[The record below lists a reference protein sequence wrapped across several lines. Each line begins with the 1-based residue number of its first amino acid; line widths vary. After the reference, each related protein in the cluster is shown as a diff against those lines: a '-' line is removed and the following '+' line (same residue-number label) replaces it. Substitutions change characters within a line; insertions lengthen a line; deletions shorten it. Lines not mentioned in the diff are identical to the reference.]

1 MQSGYVLTVTQLNEY
16 VAGLL
21 QRDVLL
27 RSLSVRGEVSG
38 LKRHSSGHVYFTL
51 KDGGAL
57 VRCVMFRQDAMQ
69 CGVAF
74 SDGMEIV
81 AQGHAALYARDG
93 QYQFYVKTVTGEGE
107 GELYRRFLMMKT
119 RLQARGWFDE
129 AHKKPIPRFP
139 RRIGIVT
146 SNTGA
151 AVRDI
156 IKIIESRTSLTD
168 MIVFPVLV
176 QGSEAAADIA
186 ATIDMI
192 NRDFDD
198 IDTLIVGRGGGS
210 MEDLWAFNEEIV
222 ARAIYRSRIPVIS
235 AVGHEI
241 DFTIA
246 DFVADR
252 RAETPTAAAEMAVPN
267 IRELMQRAESW
278 QNSLMADLKKKVSYA
293 DLRAEKLFAEM
304 RHVLQ
309 GRVNAYRHELESC
322 RLLLDENHPYRV
334 LRKGYAVLE
343 DAAGRNLASI
353 GDLRDGQSYRL
364 KLKDGS
370 ATFRVTELAVTKEER
385 NDDI

>member
-1 MQSGYVLTVTQLNEY
+1 MALKPITVTQLNHY
-16 VAGLL
+16 ISRVLTTDPLL
-21 QRDVLL
+21 GNLTVT
-27 RSLSVRGEVSG
+27 GEISN
-38 LKRHSSGHVYFTL
+38 LKYHSSGHLYFSI
-51 KDGGAL
+51 
-57 VRCVMFRQDAMQ
+57 
-69 CGVAF
+69 
-74 SDGMEIV
+74 SDENSKINCFFP
-81 AQGHAALYARDG
+81 AQYARGLHYELGDG
-93 QYQFYVKTVTGEGE
+93 LAVIIHGYLNVYKKGGTYTLFIRSIEIAGEGNLAMAFQMLKEKLDAE
-107 GELYRRFLMMKT
+107 GL
-119 RLQARGWFDE
+119 FDP

-168 MIVFPVLV
+168 MIVFPGLV

-252 RAETPTAAAEMAVPN
+252 RAETPTAAAEMAVPD

>member
-1 MQSGYVLTVTQLNEY
+1 MALKPITVTQLNHY
-16 VAGLL
+16 ISRVLTTDPLL
-21 QRDVLL
+21 GNLTVT
-27 RSLSVRGEVSG
+27 GEISN
-38 LKRHSSGHVYFTL
+38 LKYHSSGHLYFSI
-51 KDGGAL
+51 
-57 VRCVMFRQDAMQ
+57 
-69 CGVAF
+69 
-74 SDGMEIV
+74 SDENSKINCFFP
-81 AQGHAALYARDG
+81 AQYARGLHYELGDG
-93 QYQFYVKTVTGEGE
+93 LAVIIHGYLNVYKKGGTYTLFIRSIEIAGEGNLAMAFQMLKEKLDAE
-107 GELYRRFLMMKT
+107 GL
-119 RLQARGWFDE
+119 FDP

>member
-1 MQSGYVLTVTQLNEY
+1 MALKPITVTQLNHY
-16 VAGLL
+16 ISRVLTTDPLL
-21 QRDVLL
+21 GNLTVT
-27 RSLSVRGEVSG
+27 GEISN
-38 LKRHSSGHVYFTL
+38 LKYHSSGHLYFSI
-51 KDGGAL
+51 
-57 VRCVMFRQDAMQ
+57 
-69 CGVAF
+69 
-74 SDGMEIV
+74 SDENSKINCFFP
-81 AQGHAALYARDG
+81 AQYARGLHYELGDG
-93 QYQFYVKTVTGEGE
+93 LAVIIHGYLNVYKKGGTYTLFIRSIEIAGEGNLAMAFQMLKEKLDAE
-107 GELYRRFLMMKT
+107 GL
-119 RLQARGWFDE
+119 FDP
-129 AHKKPIPRFP
+129 AHKKTIPRFP

-252 RAETPTAAAEMAVPN
+252 RAETPTAAAEMAVPD

-293 DLRAEKLFAEM
+293 DLRAEKMFAEM

>member
-1 MQSGYVLTVTQLNEY
+1 MALKPITVTQLNHY
-16 VAGLL
+16 ISRVLTTDPLL
-21 QRDVLL
+21 GNLTVT
-27 RSLSVRGEVSG
+27 GEISN
-38 LKRHSSGHVYFTL
+38 LKYHSSGHLYFSI
-51 KDGGAL
+51 
-57 VRCVMFRQDAMQ
+57 
-69 CGVAF
+69 
-74 SDGMEIV
+74 SDENSKINCFFP
-81 AQGHAALYARDG
+81 AQYARGLHYELGDG
-93 QYQFYVKTVTGEGE
+93 LAVIIHGYLNVYKKGGTYTLFVRSIEIAGEGNLAMAFQMLKEKLDAE
-107 GELYRRFLMMKT
+107 GL
-119 RLQARGWFDE
+119 FDP

-156 IKIIESRTSLTD
+156 IRIIESRTSLTD

-252 RAETPTAAAEMAVPN
+252 RAETPTAAAEMAVPD

-293 DLRAEKLFAEM
+293 DLRAEKMFAEM

-353 GDLRDGQSYRL
+353 SDLRDGQSYRL

>member
-1 MQSGYVLTVTQLNEY
+1 MALKPITVTQLNHY
-16 VAGLL
+16 ISRVLTTDPLL
-21 QRDVLL
+21 GNLTVT
-27 RSLSVRGEVSG
+27 GEISN
-38 LKRHSSGHVYFTL
+38 LKYHSSGHLYFSI
-51 KDGGAL
+51 
-57 VRCVMFRQDAMQ
+57 
-69 CGVAF
+69 
-74 SDGMEIV
+74 SDENSKINCFFP
-81 AQGHAALYARDG
+81 AQYARGLHYELGDG
-93 QYQFYVKTVTGEGE
+93 LAVIIHGYLNVYKKGGTYTLFIRSIEIAGEGNLAMAFQMLKEKLDAE
-107 GELYRRFLMMKT
+107 GLFNP
-119 RLQARGWFDE
+119 

>member
-1 MQSGYVLTVTQLNEY
+1 MALKPITVTQLNHY
-16 VAGLL
+16 ISRVLTTDPLL
-21 QRDVLL
+21 GNLTVT
-27 RSLSVRGEVSG
+27 GEISN
-38 LKRHSSGHVYFTL
+38 LKYHSSGHLYFSI
-51 KDGGAL
+51 
-57 VRCVMFRQDAMQ
+57 
-69 CGVAF
+69 
-74 SDGMEIV
+74 SDENSKINCFFP
-81 AQGHAALYARDG
+81 AQYARGLHYELGDG
-93 QYQFYVKTVTGEGE
+93 LAVIIHGYLNVYKKGGTYTLFIRSIEIAGEGNLAMAFQMLKEKLDAE
-107 GELYRRFLMMKT
+107 GL
-119 RLQARGWFDE
+119 FDP

-156 IKIIESRTSLTD
+156 IKIIEGRTSLTD

-252 RAETPTAAAEMAVPN
+252 RAETPTAAAEMAVPD

-353 GDLRDGQSYRL
+353 SDLRDGQSYRL

>member
-1 MQSGYVLTVTQLNEY
+1 MALKPITVTQLNHY
-16 VAGLL
+16 ISRVLTTDPLL
-21 QRDVLL
+21 GNLTVT
-27 RSLSVRGEVSG
+27 GEISN
-38 LKRHSSGHVYFTL
+38 LKYHSSGHLYFSI
-51 KDGGAL
+51 
-57 VRCVMFRQDAMQ
+57 
-69 CGVAF
+69 
-74 SDGMEIV
+74 SDENSKINCFFP
-81 AQGHAALYARDG
+81 AQYARGLHYELGDG
-93 QYQFYVKTVTGEGE
+93 LAVIIHGYLNVYKKGGTYTLFVRSIEIAGEGNLAMAFQMLKEKLDAE
-107 GELYRRFLMMKT
+107 GL
-119 RLQARGWFDE
+119 FDP
-129 AHKKPIPRFP
+129 AHKKPIPPFP

>member
-1 MQSGYVLTVTQLNEY
+1 MALKPITVTQLNHY
-16 VAGLL
+16 ISRVLTTDPLL
-21 QRDVLL
+21 GNLTVT
-27 RSLSVRGEVSG
+27 GEISN
-38 LKRHSSGHVYFTL
+38 LKYHSSGHLYFSI
-51 KDGGAL
+51 
-57 VRCVMFRQDAMQ
+57 
-69 CGVAF
+69 
-74 SDGMEIV
+74 SDENSKINCFFP
-81 AQGHAALYARDG
+81 AQYARGLHYELGDG
-93 QYQFYVKTVTGEGE
+93 LAVIIHGYLNVYKKGGTYTLFIRSIEIAGEGNLAMAFQMLKEKLDAE
-107 GELYRRFLMMKT
+107 GL
-119 RLQARGWFDE
+119 FDP

-192 NRDFDD
+192 NRDFDN

-252 RAETPTAAAEMAVPN
+252 RAETPTAAAEMAVPD

-353 GDLRDGQSYRL
+353 SDLRDGQSYRL

>member
-1 MQSGYVLTVTQLNEY
+1 MALKPITVTQLNHY
-16 VAGLL
+16 ISRVLTTDPLL
-21 QRDVLL
+21 GNLTVT
-27 RSLSVRGEVSG
+27 GEISN
-38 LKRHSSGHVYFTL
+38 LKYHSSGHLYFSI
-51 KDGGAL
+51 
-57 VRCVMFRQDAMQ
+57 
-69 CGVAF
+69 
-74 SDGMEIV
+74 SDENSKINCFFP
-81 AQGHAALYARDG
+81 AQYARGLHYELGDG
-93 QYQFYVKTVTGEGE
+93 LAVIIHGYLNVYKKGGTYTLFIRSIEIAGEGNLAMAFQMLKEKLDAE
-107 GELYRRFLMMKT
+107 GL
-119 RLQARGWFDE
+119 FDP

-146 SNTGA
+146 SNTSA

>member
-1 MQSGYVLTVTQLNEY
+1 MALKPITVTQLNHY
-16 VAGLL
+16 ISRVLTTDPLL
-21 QRDVLL
+21 GNLTVT
-27 RSLSVRGEVSG
+27 GEISN
-38 LKRHSSGHVYFTL
+38 LKYHSSGHLYFSI
-51 KDGGAL
+51 
-57 VRCVMFRQDAMQ
+57 
-69 CGVAF
+69 
-74 SDGMEIV
+74 SDENSKINCFFP
-81 AQGHAALYARDG
+81 AQYARGLHYELGDG
-93 QYQFYVKTVTGEGE
+93 LAVIIHGYLNVYKKGGTYTLFVRSIEIAGEGNLAMAFQMLKEKLDAE
-107 GELYRRFLMMKT
+107 GL
-119 RLQARGWFDE
+119 FDP
-129 AHKKPIPRFP
+129 AHKKTIPRFP

-156 IKIIESRTSLTD
+156 IRIIESRTSLTD

>member
-1 MQSGYVLTVTQLNEY
+1 MALKPITVTQLNHY
-16 VAGLL
+16 ISRVLTTDPLL
-21 QRDVLL
+21 GNLTVT
-27 RSLSVRGEVSG
+27 GEISN
-38 LKRHSSGHVYFTL
+38 LKYHSSGHLYFSI
-51 KDGGAL
+51 
-57 VRCVMFRQDAMQ
+57 
-69 CGVAF
+69 
-74 SDGMEIV
+74 SDENSKINCFFP
-81 AQGHAALYARDG
+81 AQYARGLHYELGDG
-93 QYQFYVKTVTGEGE
+93 LAVIIHGYLNVYKKGGTYTLFIRSIEIAGEGNLAMAFQMLKEKLDAE
-107 GELYRRFLMMKT
+107 GL
-119 RLQARGWFDE
+119 FDP

-156 IKIIESRTSLTD
+156 IKIIESRTNLTD

-267 IRELMQRAESW
+267 IRELMQRVESL

-353 GDLRDGQSYRL
+353 SDLRDGQSYRL

>member
-1 MQSGYVLTVTQLNEY
+1 MALKPITVTQLNHY
-16 VAGLL
+16 ISRVLTTDPLL
-21 QRDVLL
+21 GNLTVT
-27 RSLSVRGEVSG
+27 GEISN
-38 LKRHSSGHVYFTL
+38 LKYHSSGHLYFSI
-51 KDGGAL
+51 
-57 VRCVMFRQDAMQ
+57 
-69 CGVAF
+69 
-74 SDGMEIV
+74 SDENSKINCFFP
-81 AQGHAALYARDG
+81 AQYARGLHYELGDG
-93 QYQFYVKTVTGEGE
+93 LAVIIHGYLNVYKKGGTYTLFIRSIEIAGEGNLAMAFQMLKEKLDAE
-107 GELYRRFLMMKT
+107 GL
-119 RLQARGWFDE
+119 FDP

-192 NRDFDD
+192 NRDFDN

-252 RAETPTAAAEMAVPN
+252 RAETPTAAAEMAVPD

>member
-1 MQSGYVLTVTQLNEY
+1 MALKPITVTQLNHY
-16 VAGLL
+16 ISRVLTTDPLL
-21 QRDVLL
+21 GNLTVT
-27 RSLSVRGEVSG
+27 GEISN
-38 LKRHSSGHVYFTL
+38 LKYHSSGHLYFSI
-51 KDGGAL
+51 
-57 VRCVMFRQDAMQ
+57 
-69 CGVAF
+69 
-74 SDGMEIV
+74 SDENSKINCFFP
-81 AQGHAALYARDG
+81 AQYARGLHYELGDG
-93 QYQFYVKTVTGEGE
+93 LAVIIHGYLNVYKKGGTYTLFVRSIEIAGEGNLAMAFQMLKEKLDAE
-107 GELYRRFLMMKT
+107 GL
-119 RLQARGWFDE
+119 FDP

-252 RAETPTAAAEMAVPN
+252 RDETPTAAAEMAVPD

>member
-1 MQSGYVLTVTQLNEY
+1 MALKPITVTQLNHY
-16 VAGLL
+16 ISRVLTTDPLL
-21 QRDVLL
+21 GNLTVT
-27 RSLSVRGEVSG
+27 GEISN
-38 LKRHSSGHVYFTL
+38 LKYHSSGHLYFSI
-51 KDGGAL
+51 
-57 VRCVMFRQDAMQ
+57 
-69 CGVAF
+69 
-74 SDGMEIV
+74 SDENSKINCFFP
-81 AQGHAALYARDG
+81 AQYARGLHYELGDG
-93 QYQFYVKTVTGEGE
+93 LAVIIHGYLNVYKKGGTYTLFVRSIEIAGEGNLAMAFQMLKEKLDAE
-107 GELYRRFLMMKT
+107 GL
-119 RLQARGWFDE
+119 FDP

-222 ARAIYRSRIPVIS
+222 ARAVYRSRIPVIS

-252 RAETPTAAAEMAVPN
+252 RAETPTAAAEMAVPD

-293 DLRAEKLFAEM
+293 DLRAEKMFAEM

-353 GDLRDGQSYRL
+353 SDLRDGQSYRL

>member
-1 MQSGYVLTVTQLNEY
+1 MALKPITVTQLNHY
-16 VAGLL
+16 ISRVLTTDPLL
-21 QRDVLL
+21 GNLTVT
-27 RSLSVRGEVSG
+27 GEISN
-38 LKRHSSGHVYFTL
+38 LKYHSSGHLYFSI
-51 KDGGAL
+51 
-57 VRCVMFRQDAMQ
+57 
-69 CGVAF
+69 
-74 SDGMEIV
+74 SDENSKINCFFP
-81 AQGHAALYARDG
+81 AQYARGLHYELGDG
-93 QYQFYVKTVTGEGE
+93 LAVIIHGYLNVYKKGGTYTLFVRSIEIAGEGNLAMAFQMLKEKLDAE
-107 GELYRRFLMMKT
+107 GL
-119 RLQARGWFDE
+119 FDP

-139 RRIGIVT
+139 HRIGIVT

-192 NRDFDD
+192 NRDFDN

-252 RAETPTAAAEMAVPN
+252 RAETPTAAAEMAVPD

-322 RLLLDENHPYRV
+322 RLLLDENHPYRI

-353 GDLRDGQSYRL
+353 SDLRDGQSYRL

>member
-1 MQSGYVLTVTQLNEY
+1 MALKPITVTQLNHY
-16 VAGLL
+16 ISRVLTTDPLL
-21 QRDVLL
+21 GNLTVT
-27 RSLSVRGEVSG
+27 GEISN
-38 LKRHSSGHVYFTL
+38 LKYHSSGHLYFSI
-51 KDGGAL
+51 
-57 VRCVMFRQDAMQ
+57 
-69 CGVAF
+69 
-74 SDGMEIV
+74 SDENSKINCFFP
-81 AQGHAALYARDG
+81 AQYARGLHYELGDG
-93 QYQFYVKTVTGEGE
+93 LAVIIHGYLNVYKKGGTYTLFVRSIEIAGEGNLAMAFQMLKEKLDAE
-107 GELYRRFLMMKT
+107 GL
-119 RLQARGWFDE
+119 FDS

-192 NRDFDD
+192 NRDFDN

-252 RAETPTAAAEMAVPN
+252 RAETPTAAAEMAVPD

-322 RLLLDENHPYRV
+322 RLLLDENHPYRI

>member
-1 MQSGYVLTVTQLNEY
+1 MALKPITVTQLNHY
-16 VAGLL
+16 ISRVLTTDPLL
-21 QRDVLL
+21 GNLTVT
-27 RSLSVRGEVSG
+27 GEISN
-38 LKRHSSGHVYFTL
+38 LKYHSSGHLYFSI
-51 KDGGAL
+51 
-57 VRCVMFRQDAMQ
+57 
-69 CGVAF
+69 
-74 SDGMEIV
+74 SDENSKINCFFP
-81 AQGHAALYARDG
+81 AQYARGLHYELGDG
-93 QYQFYVKTVTGEGE
+93 LAVIIHGYLNVYKKGGTYTLFVRSIEIAGEGNLAMAFQMLKEKLDAE
-107 GELYRRFLMMKT
+107 GL
-119 RLQARGWFDE
+119 FDP

-252 RAETPTAAAEMAVPN
+252 RAETPTPAAEMAVPD

-293 DLRAEKLFAEM
+293 DLRAEKMFAEM

>member
-1 MQSGYVLTVTQLNEY
+1 MALKPITVTQLNHY
-16 VAGLL
+16 ISRVLTTDPLL
-21 QRDVLL
+21 GNLTVT
-27 RSLSVRGEVSG
+27 GEISN
-38 LKRHSSGHVYFTL
+38 LKYHSSGHLYFSI
-51 KDGGAL
+51 
-57 VRCVMFRQDAMQ
+57 
-69 CGVAF
+69 
-74 SDGMEIV
+74 SDENSKINCFFP
-81 AQGHAALYARDG
+81 AQYARGLHYELGDG
-93 QYQFYVKTVTGEGE
+93 LAVIIHGYLNVYKKGGTYTLFIRSIEIAGEGNLAMAFQMLKEKLDAE
-107 GELYRRFLMMKT
+107 GL
-119 RLQARGWFDE
+119 FDP

-192 NRDFDD
+192 NRDFDN

-222 ARAIYRSRIPVIS
+222 ARAIYRSRIPIIS

-252 RAETPTAAAEMAVPN
+252 RAETPTAAADMAVPD

-353 GDLRDGQSYRL
+353 SDLRDGQSYRL

>member
-1 MQSGYVLTVTQLNEY
+1 MALKPITVTQLNHY
-16 VAGLL
+16 ISRVLTTDPLL
-21 QRDVLL
+21 GNLTVT
-27 RSLSVRGEVSG
+27 GEISN
-38 LKRHSSGHVYFTL
+38 LKYHSSGHLYFSI
-51 KDGGAL
+51 
-57 VRCVMFRQDAMQ
+57 
-69 CGVAF
+69 
-74 SDGMEIV
+74 SDENSKINCFFP
-81 AQGHAALYARDG
+81 AQYARGLHYELGDG
-93 QYQFYVKTVTGEGE
+93 LAVIIHGYLNVYKKGGTYTLFIRSIEIAGEGNLAMAFQMLKEKLDAE
-107 GELYRRFLMMKT
+107 GL
-119 RLQARGWFDE
+119 FDP
-129 AHKKPIPRFP
+129 AHKKTIPRFP

-353 GDLRDGQSYRL
+353 SDLRDGQSYRL